1 MNQRDISREEIEA
14 ITFFCYPIIEDQ
26 FRRPLRNY
34 VLKSIV
40 GVNKSYG
47 ADYELLVEMDKELS
61 CKVWI
66 KNINGKLKLTNS
78 KSIINFNA

>member
-1 MNQRDISREEIEA
+1 MNQRDISREEMEA

-47 ADYELLVEMDKELS
+47 ADYK
-61 CKVWI
+61 
-66 KNINGKLKLTNS
+66 
-78 KSIINFNA
+78 

>member
-1 MNQRDISREEIEA
+1 MTQREISMEEVQK

-47 ADYELLVEMDKELS
+47 ADYELLIQMDNELS

-66 KNINGKLKLTNS
+66 RNVEGKLKVVNS
-78 KSIINFNA
+78 KEIINFNA